1 MTNDELRAATI
12 PKQTLSLSID
22 AALGLGV
29 ATALLYFIGR
39 AKDVAFCRYFE
50 LPHEEFG
57 LPPDALIA
65 EGFRVIWGRLW
76 LAVYLLPLIAAAVFY
91 LGNYGRV
98 LVRRFKPE
106 RAAVRRTLYVAMIAA
121 LPVLGLAILR
131 GFTIAAKNDGDDIAN
146 KWQVRH
152 SPVALQVKAGLE
164 LHGSLIRTL

>member
-1 MTNDELRAATI
+1 M
-12 PKQTLSLSID
+12 
-22 AALGLGV
+22 
-29 ATALLYFIGR
+29 
-39 AKDVAFCRYFE
+39 
-50 LPHEEFG
+50 
-57 LPPDALIA
+57 
-65 EGFRVIWGRLW
+65 
-76 LAVYLLPLIAAAVFY
+76 YLLPLIAAAVFY

-164 LHGSLIRTL
+164 LHGSLIRTSNGYVAVLTDPVSRGVVIVSHEEITSIKLSH